1 MAAILTTTKRVSDF
15 LKKEFWVEE
24 RFCRKSATVT
34 IPSGGLD
41 VGQVL
46 TLSGG
51 KWIVPTSGFAAG
63 DDVAILVDET
73 VVELAAGDHTLGIL
87 VKGPAIVYA
96 PALDYGAATESLVN
110 TELEALNIRVQS

>member
-24 RFCRKSATVT
+24 RFCRKNATVT

-51 KWIVPTSGFAAG
+51 KWIVPTAGFVAG

-73 VVELAAGDHTLGIL
+73 VVELAAGDHSLGVI
-87 VKGPAIVYA
+87 VKGPAIVYS
-96 PALDYGAATESLVN
+96 PALNYGAATKALVDA
-110 TELEALNIRVQS
+110 ELEALNIKVQS